1 MSYEKKLMA
10 MKSFVKKTKVVE
22 RTIDEFTKPP
32 APTYEKRWLSTGLE
46 KIENDFG
53 IVYKRVIQYPLS
65 HLHGD
70 IRLGEVQEKL
80 TQWTTTGYAHPLAPE
95 AGRLLF
101 FDTETT
107 GLKGA
112 GAVIFLIGL
121 LELKEDSFV
130 MTQYVLPNPDHEA
143 AFLYASELW
152 REDLT
157 LVTYNGK
164 SFDFPQL
171 QTRWSLHRKQL
182 PTLPVPYQ
190 VDLLHGSRRIWKG
203 QMASFKL
210 TEVERAQLGFHRKDD
225 IPGHMAPIIY
235 QDAVKNGRAEV
246 LMKVMW
252 HNEWDIL
259 SLVTLFSLSTDI
271 VLDEDSQPNAE
282 IATNIAKWFQDLGL
296 TEQSYMELQRIAEMY
311 GTSYPLTH
319 YHLGCVLKRHQE
331 FDQAVQSFEIVARYG
346 EGREQVLAYEE
357 LAKLYEH
364 QLKNLSFAYERI
376 QRGKALLEIPSN
388 LSQRFT
394 DRMEM
399 NFLKREKRVYKK
411 IFPRQSRKAVEVGQE
426 LTY

>member
-1 MSYEKKLMA
+1 MSYEKKLLA
-10 MKSFVKKTKVVE
+10 MKSLVKKTKVVE
-22 RTIDEFTKPP
+22 QVAETFSKPP
-32 APTYEKRWLSTGLE
+32 APAYEKRWMTTGLE

-53 IVYKRVIQYPLS
+53 VVYQRVIRYPLTYR
-65 HLHGD
+65 HGD
-70 IRLGEVQEKL
+70 ICLGDVQEKL
-80 TQWTTTGYAHPLAPE
+80 KQWTETGYAHPLSPKD
-95 AGRLLF
+95 GKVLF

-121 LELKEDSFV
+121 LELQAEEFV

-143 AFLYASELW
+143 AFLYASGLW

-182 PTLPVPYQ
+182 PALPIPHQ

-203 QMASFKL
+203 QMESFKL
-210 TEVERAQLGFHRKDD
+210 TEVERKQLGFHRKDD

-235 QDAVKNGRAEV
+235 QDAVKNGRAEI
-246 LMKVMW
+246 LMKVLS

-271 VLDEDSQPNAE
+271 ILDENSQENAH

-296 TEQSYMELQRIAEMY
+296 TEKSYSELQRIVETY

-319 YHLGCVLKRHQE
+319 YHLGLVLKRHKE
-331 FDQAVQSFEIVARYG
+331 YELAVQSFEIVATYG
-346 EGREQVLAYEE
+346 EGKEQVLAYEE

-364 QLKNLSFAYERI
+364 QFKEWMQAFERI
-376 QRGKALLEIPSN
+376 HSGKELLQKQRTLP
-388 LSQRFT
+388 QRFVQ
-394 DRMEM
+394 RMEN
-399 NFLKREKRVYKK
+399 NFLKREIRVRNKL
-411 IFPRQSRKAVEVGQE
+411 FPGQAQKPTE
-426 LTY
+426 DKY

>member
-10 MKSFVKKTKVVE
+10 MKSLVKKTKVME
-22 RTIDEFTKPP
+22 DTAETFNKPP
-32 APTYEKRWLSTGLE
+32 APTYEKRWLTTGLE

-53 IVYKRVIQYPLS
+53 IVYKRVIRYPLS
-65 HLHGD
+65 HMHGD
-70 IRLGEVQEKL
+70 IRLGEVQKKL
-80 TQWTTTGYAHPLAPE
+80 ENWTETGYAHPLSPKT
-95 AGRLLF
+95 GKLLF

-121 LELKEDSFV
+121 LELKADEFI

-143 AFLYASELW
+143 AFLYASGLW
-152 REDLT
+152 QEDLT

-182 PTLPVPYQ
+182 PMLPVPHQ

-203 QMASFKL
+203 QMESFKL
-210 TEVERAQLGFHRKDD
+210 TEVERKQLGFHRQDD

-235 QDAVKNGRAEV
+235 QDAVKNGRAEI

-259 SLVTLFSLSTDI
+259 SLVTLYSLSTDI
-271 VLDEDSQPNAE
+271 VLDENSQENAH

-296 TEQSYMELQRIAEMY
+296 TERSYSELQRIVETY

-319 YHLGCVLKRHQE
+319 YHLGLVLKRHQKFE
-331 FDQAVQSFEIVARYG
+331 RAVQSFEIVATYG
-346 EGREQVLAYEE
+346 EGREQILAYEE

-364 QLKNLSFAYERI
+364 QLKNLTHAYERI
-376 QRGKALLEIPSN
+376 HSGKMLLKKQRDLPK
-388 LSQRFT
+388 RFI
-394 DRMEM
+394 DRMES
-399 NFLKREKRVYKK
+399 NFLKREIRVQNKL
-411 IFPRQSRKAVEVGQE
+411 FPG
-426 LTY
+426 